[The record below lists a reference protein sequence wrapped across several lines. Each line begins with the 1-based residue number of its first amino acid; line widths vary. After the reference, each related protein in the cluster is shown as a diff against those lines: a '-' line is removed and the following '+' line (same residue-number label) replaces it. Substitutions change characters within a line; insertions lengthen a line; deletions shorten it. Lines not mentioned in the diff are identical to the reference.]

1 MLLMHLP
8 IIYVALR
15 TSHCQVRCAFIKIN
29 ASIYLEIL
37 TNKAFSKNVK
47 WVGKHRGNVF
57 GEENHILFSF
67 ELLDRHMQVCT
78 Q

>member
-8 IIYVALR
+8 IIYVTLR
-15 TSHCQVRCAFIKIN
+15 TSHCQVGCTFIKIN

-37 TNKAFSKNVK
+37 ISKNVK
-47 WVGKHRGNVF
+47 WVEKHRVNVF
-57 GEENHILFSF
+57 GEENHILFCF
-67 ELLDRHMQVCT
+67 ELLDRHTQVCI